1 MKVLLVDQLG
11 KTTGRDT
18 LAVAEL
24 INKNE
29 DIDMEV
35 YLSDNTEIPNDRKY
49 AVKIVKGFHGAYCGN
64 AISKGLNY
72 LKALYELKKYIIMH
86 KIDVVHLQWFSLP
99 WIEWVYVGQLHKY
112 CKVFIT
118 VHDIIPF
125 DCRPA
130 EIKFLDKIYKR
141 ADALFIHTRS
151 GKKLFHEN
159 YSAKTPIQ
167 VITQGFCMKRDYK
180 HIDSFEAKDY
190 FGIPHDR
197 VVFLYYGTIRK
208 SKGFDYL
215 IAAIHEAY
223 KKNNKVYL
231 LAAGAF
237 HNVNEDEYRN
247 LVTDKLSEN
256 YSTVNFGF
264 VPQNEEQWYFSAAD
278 VLCLPYLEVAQSGV
292 AQLGLMYELPI
303 IATNIAEMPDVARDK
318 INGMIIRPGEAKQL
332 EKAILDYAGNDKIRK
347 EHSLESKVL
356 GETEFSL
363 EVKAEK
369 IVEVY
374 KLQKEAF

>member
-1 MKVLLVDQLG
+1 MKVLLVDQFG

-29 DIDMEV
+29 NIDMEV
-35 YLSDNTEIPNDRKY
+35 YLSDNTEIPDNRKY
-49 AVKIVKGFHGAYCGN
+49 TVKIVKGFHGAYNGSIIN
-64 AISKGLNY
+64 KVINY
-72 LKALYELKKYIIMH
+72 LKALHELKSYIIMNR
-86 KIDVVHLQWFSLP
+86 INIVHLQWFSLP
-99 WIEWVYVGQLHKY
+99 WIEWIYVAQLHKY

-125 DCRPA
+125 DNRPA

-141 ADALFIHTRS
+141 ADTLFIHTKS
-151 GKKLFHEN
+151 GKRLFHEN
-159 YSAKTPIQ
+159 YSAKTPVK
-167 VITQGFCMKRDYK
+167 VITQGFCMKQDYK
-180 HIDSFEAKDY
+180 RIDNFKAKEY

-197 VVFLYYGTIRK
+197 VVFLYYGTIRQ

-215 IAAIHEAY
+215 ISAIHEAY

-237 HNVNEDEYRN
+237 HSVNENEYRN
-247 LVTDKLSEN
+247 LVINKLSKD

-264 VPQNEEQWYFSAAD
+264 VPQNKEQWYFSAAD
-278 VLCLPYLEVAQSGV
+278 VLCLPYLEVTQSGV

-303 IATNIAEMPDVARDK
+303 IATNIAEMPDVARDG
-318 INGMIIRPGEAKQL
+318 INGTIIQPGDTKQL
-332 EKAILDYAGNDKIRK
+332 ENAILDYASNDKARK
-347 EHSLESKVL
+347 EHSIASKVL

-363 EVKAEK
+363 EVKAQK
-369 IVEVY
+369 IAEVY
-374 KLQKEAF
+374 KS